1 MGRAPGGASY
11 ASSLARGEA
20 FKALSSRVKEITG
33 SELDGRDLMAQAFRP
48 NSPLL
53 LLASAGGS
61 RTSENIQTGYQFLF
75 MGAMAAIRNP
85 HAHEPAED
93 LIENEAL
100 EGLAFASFLM
110 RRLDDAR
117 PATTP
122 EN

>member
-1 MGRAPGGASY
+1 MKDSRLRGRRVPARPGKRIDY
-11 ASSLARGEA
+11 IQRMQDP
-20 FKALSSRVKEITG
+20 ALTIR
-33 SELDGRDLMAQAFRP
+33 GRDLMAQAFRP

-93 LIENEAL
+93 LIANEAL
-100 EGLAFASFLM
+100 ERLAFASFLM